1 MLEYY
6 TYKCRPWPVIAKPQW
21 MHNLV
26 CPIIIGCIS
35 KGQCQSILRTSLHR
49 VRLIEQVDMS
59 HVKVPSETLF
69 RFWGLLGAFESE
81 FLIFASNRCG
91 VKVIFPLSFS
101 HLLVVEVQMRYDPE
115 RYVCKPKQAS
125 YCFTKDHEKRAL
137 RLLWQEVRVPYCNTP
152 ALSLRVAMELSG
164 ARRKSFGKRQAGPP
178 SWIAS
183 VVLQWNFINAR
194 P

>member
-1 MLEYY
+1 MDKYISKMINY
-6 TYKCRPWPVIAKPQW
+6 WPCKIAWILHLQVQTLTRHRKATMNAQ
-21 MHNLV
+21 LG

-101 HLLVVEVQMRYDPE
+101 YLLVVEVQMRYDPE
-115 RYVCKPKQAS
+115 RYVCKPKQAC
-125 YCFTKDHEKRAL
+125 YCFTKDHEK
-137 RLLWQEVRVPYCNTP
+137 
-152 ALSLRVAMELSG
+152 
-164 ARRKSFGKRQAGPP
+164 KSAEAFMTGSESP
-178 SWIAS
+178 
-183 VVLQWNFINAR
+183 VL
-194 P
+194 